1 MISKIITRNDTA
13 ANWASSTIPLALS
26 QFGYDTTNKILKIG
40 DGSTLWANLP
50 TLGSYSDAGVTFG
63 EFSGTDNPIVSI
75 NVGSSKAKKIYITCS
90 PTAAASSPKGSILSL
105 YYDAVANQSRI
116 VYQGA
121 SDHYVGVYTDVNFT
135 VSRTVATSASGK
147 VENIYNIGFTSS
159 EDPNYAKFINGIR
172 YSWYC
177 ITKDVPAN
185 YEVET
190 GNSIAGSFV
199 GADDPIHKIYVGVN
213 SVNKVYISCLP
224 SGTSSAPTGSIYSLF
239 YNADTGEKSIT
250 YQGGSANYIGHYG
263 ENNFSMSLS
272 NGYLS
277 IGFTSSSNPTYAKF
291 ISGVN
296 YNWIVTTNNP
306 YSAPS
311 GSKTITTNGTHDVA
325 SYASAIVNVASGGFT
340 HQKSG
345 TYKAPTPDTLLSNK
359 ITIDVGFKP
368 KVFAMFIQGS
378 TQIDNNTNLKIIT
391 TFFVTDNGGNIIY
404 AGTNFGSK
412 ASSSNSNGNAGYT
425 ENPKNYFYPSSTGV
439 YGGTASNVYLK
450 GGATYKWFAVG

>member
-26 QFGYDTTNKILKIG
+26 QFGYDTDNKILKIG

-50 TLGSYSDAGVTFG
+50 TLGSYSDAGVTYG
-63 EFSGTDNPIVSI
+63 EFSGTDNQVVSI
-75 NVGSSKAKKIYITCS
+75 NVGSSRAKKIYITCS

-105 YYDAVANQSRI
+105 YYDAVTNQSRI

-121 SDHYVGVYTDVNFT
+121 TDHMVGVYADINFT
-135 VSRTVATSASGK
+135 VTVTEITRSSGS
-147 VENIYNIGFTSS
+147 VEYVYNIGFTSS
-159 EDPNYAKFINGIR
+159 SDPTYAKFINGVR

-185 YEVET
+185 YEVED

-213 SVNKVYISCLP
+213 SINKIYITCLP
-224 SGTSSAPTGSIYSLF
+224 SSASSAPTGSIYSLF
-239 YNADTGEKSIT
+239 YDANTGEKSIT
-250 YQGGSANYIGHYG
+250 YQGATSGLIGHYG
-263 ENNFSMSLS
+263 ESNFYMSFS

-291 ISGVN
+291 ISGVS
-296 YNWIVTTNNP
+296 YNWVVTTSEP

-311 GSKTITTNGTHDVA
+311 GSTTITSNGPHDVA
-325 SYASAIVNVASGGFT
+325 SYASAVVNVASGGFT
-340 HQKSG
+340 KQKSG
-345 TYKAPTPDTLLSNK
+345 TYSAPSSDTLLSSNIK
-359 ITIDVGFKP
+359 ITDIGFKP
-368 KVFAMFIQGS
+368 KVFAMFLQGG
-378 TQIDNNTNLKIIT
+378 TQIDNNTNFKIIT
-391 TFFVTDNGGNIIY
+391 TFFVADDSGNIIY

-412 ASSSNSNGNAGYT
+412 ASTNSNGNSGYT
-425 ENPKNYFYPSSTGV
+425 ENTRNYFYPSSTGV
-439 YGGTASNVYLK
+439 YGGSATNVYLK
-450 GGATYKWFAVG
+450 GGANYKWFAVG